1 MIEQPYR
8 LEVLLPQ
15 QWRVELAD
23 LASELGLS
31 TADVARLGIG
41 RLLRN
46 PGALLGGER
55 QQVEARL

>member
-15 QWRVELAD
+15 QWRAELAG

-46 PGALLGGER
+46 PGVLLGSER
-55 QQVEARL
+55 PARAA